1 MSISTRT
8 TRPRPVPRDPDAH
21 LLEAVR
27 DVLSEPGS
35 LRDRARAIAK
45 LGHPVWYVH
54 YDDLGGYELVQPESR
69 GTMFPENADRLLTTD
84 GAVLAKAD
92 FGANALAFRI
102 VGTDDKAVLYAWAE
116 GREVVEPF
124 VVVQRASLDTATGTP
139 LPAAKPAPKAPVH
152 PVVLVDREV
161 AAARIS
167 QHDAQVAALVQKIRE
182 SREQSASIKSQAGLD
197 EEQIEMLTETRSD
210 RAAKSIRT
218 GEDIGD
224 DPAETKEIAKLQ
236 LRIDASTKAL
246 TANAVERAG
255 YEAALVR
262 LREQRVAAIVDWA
275 GAEHTLAVTDL
286 RAALADLAP
295 LLVRVAAVD
304 RAKLAL
310 IGTDRLVTVRPNH
323 PGLTAGEKLIAALAA
338 AIPEVI
344 RPAELS
350 AASLTPLT
358 GKAAA
363 RLLSA
368 MTED

>member
-1 MSISTRT
+1 MSIATRT
-8 TRPRPVPRDPDAH
+8 KQPQQPPNDPDAH

-27 DVLSEPGS
+27 TALSKSGS
-35 LRDRARAIAK
+35 LRDRALAIAK
-45 LGHPVWYVH
+45 LGHPVWYANS
-54 YDDLGGYELVQPESR
+54 DDRGGYELIQLEGR
-69 GTMFPENADRLLTTD
+69 GSMLPENADRLLTTD
-84 GAVLAKAD
+84 EEILAKPRFEAD
-92 FGANALAFRI
+92 ALAFRI
-102 VGTDDKAVLYAWAE
+102 VGADGKAVLYAWAK
-116 GREVVEPF
+116 GRAVVEPF
-124 VVVQRASLDTATGTP
+124 RVVQRAAHDTATATR
-139 LPAAKPAPKAPVH
+139 LPAAKPIPKAPVH

-161 AAARIS
+161 AADRIC
-167 QHDAQVAALVQKIRE
+167 QHDAQVAALEQKIRE

-197 EEQIEMLTETRSD
+197 EEQIETLTETRSD

-224 DPAETKEIAKLQ
+224 EAAETKEIAKLQ

-310 IGTDRLVTVRPNH
+310 IGTDRLVTDRPNH

-363 RLLSA
+363 RLLSS
-368 MTED
+368 MTAD